1 MDPFISRSKRL
12 ILLHLTRQVRSQN
25 RLSNLRSLCLL
36 RRSTTLG
43 AFLLT
48 AALSCVGCD
57 DNSVIPTPTPPAA
70 IITESIVG
78 NLTPN
83 SVRLHGLQIQAPGAI
98 TATYVSLAQPATAT
112 DADGDGVPDPQTD
125 LALGLDIGTL
135 IGTTCQV
142 NVSRVNVGI
151 NAAVSGTATAAGTIC
166 IRVYDSST
174 TGLAAPVDY
183 TVVVNHF

>member
-1 MDPFISRSKRL
+1 L
-12 ILLHLTRQVRSQN
+12 VR
-25 RLSNLRSLCLL
+25 RP
-36 RRSTTLG
+36 TILG

-48 AALSCVGCD
+48 ATLSCVSCD
-57 DNSVIPTPTPPAA
+57 DNSVTPTPTPPAS

-78 NLTPN
+78 NVTPN
-83 SVRLHGLQIQAPGAI
+83 SVRIHGLQVNGPGAI

-112 DADGDGVPDPQTD
+112 DADGDGVPDPQPD
-125 LALGLDIGTL
+125 LVLGLDIGTL

-151 NAAVSGTATAAGTIC
+151 NAAVSATGTAAGTIC
-166 IRVYDSST
+166 IRVYDSTAS
-174 TGLAAPVDY
+174 GLTAPVDY